1 MLKNRKIELVQ
12 TDYTL
17 LTCILFLVVLGLA
30 SVWSATSYRAD
41 QIYGDGSRYLRDQF
55 IRVCIGLVLMFF
67 IASHDYRKWLGLA
80 PAAYGACIFL
90 LLLLLTRLPFVVVQN
105 GASSWIKIGPIMF
118 QPSDFARYAMILLLA
133 RLLHQNR
140 DKLDDFVRVYL
151 LIFSFALAV
160 VGLIVLEHDM
170 GGAALTMLVALLMF
184 YFAEVPLSYLLASL
198 LSLGTAALSFIVI
211 NPYMRKRVTLF
222 VQTVFEHKD
231 GVNYQ
236 LKQSLI
242 ALAHGGFWGQ
252 GAGDSHAKYNFLPM
266 AHNDFIFSLIGEEY
280 GLIGTLGVLALFVL
294 IIQRGIRIAQHAPD
308 GYGRLLAG
316 GITGCIGSY
325 ALINAGVVT
334 GLLPTTGIPMPFLSY
349 GGTAIVSHF
358 IGIGLLLNISSQADP
373 AYAKSPGWRTYQDR
387 LNRAAFQNGGY
398 MARRF
403 FQGTK

>member
-1 MLKNRKIELVQ
+1 MH
-12 TDYTL
+12 
-17 LTCILFLVVLGLA
+17 LFLVVLGLA

-222 VQTVFEHKD
+222 VQTVLNTK
-231 GVNYQ
+231 
-236 LKQSLI
+236 
-242 ALAHGGFWGQ
+242 
-252 GAGDSHAKYNFLPM
+252 
-266 AHNDFIFSLIGEEY
+266 
-280 GLIGTLGVLALFVL
+280 
-294 IIQRGIRIAQHAPD
+294 
-308 GYGRLLAG
+308 
-316 GITGCIGSY
+316 
-325 ALINAGVVT
+325 
-334 GLLPTTGIPMPFLSY
+334 
-349 GGTAIVSHF
+349 TAST
-358 IGIGLLLNISSQADP
+358 IS
-373 AYAKSPGWRTYQDR
+373 
-387 LNRAAFQNGGY
+387 
-398 MARRF
+398 
-403 FQGTK
+403 